1 MALPSIR
8 LEDHPVAKAQKAEP
22 ATRNKVPPSR
32 MPQRSEDLAGEE
44 EVEGV
49 QPIPAAKEK
58 TPLPAAKPSPKT
70 ARR

>member
-1 MALPSIR
+1 
-8 LEDHPVAKAQKAEP
+8 VAKAQKAKP

-32 MPQRSEDLAGEE
+32 MPQRSDSVAGKE
-44 EVEGV
+44 EVEGM

-58 TPLPAAKPSPKT
+58 TPLPAPKRSRKT

>member
-1 MALPSIR
+1 MAK
-8 LEDHPVAKAQKAEP
+8 AKAQKAKP

-32 MPQRSEDLAGEE
+32 MPQRSESVAGKED
-44 EVEGV
+44 VEGV

-58 TPLPAAKPSPKT
+58 KPLPAAKPGRKT